1 MGNTGSDPAA
11 GAEDVAKEA
20 EKVEYVIEEV
30 AKHKHKRDC
39 WIVIHGWVLDVTPFL
54 EDHPGGTSVILDHAG
69 TPACAHVASLGAH
82 VIACVWRRWHG
93 QDCHV
98 CLTPARRCVVCDD
111 RHGRIVSVRTRRP
124 AVVRLPARAIAC
136 ALQYTL
142 AAVRAPQV

>member
-69 TPACAHVASLGAH
+69 TSAHVASLGAR
-82 VIACVWRRWHG
+82 VIPWVWRVGTGKIATCISRLRAGVVCATTGTDASSACVLGG
-93 QDCHV
+93 Q
-98 CLTPARRCVVCDD
+98 P
-111 RHGRIVSVRTRRP
+111 
-124 AVVRLPARAIAC
+124 VVRLPARVIAC